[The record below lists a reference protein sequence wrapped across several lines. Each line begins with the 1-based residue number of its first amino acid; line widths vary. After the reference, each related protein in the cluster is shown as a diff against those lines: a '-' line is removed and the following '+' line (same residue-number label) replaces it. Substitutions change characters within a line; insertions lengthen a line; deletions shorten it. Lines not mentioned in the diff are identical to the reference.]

1 MYRYLLGRCTK
12 QERRELES
20 AYLRDGKVFDR
31 LIELEN
37 SIVEA
42 YGRGEFSTED
52 RADIEKHL
60 LAHRHAP
67 RQKRKKS

>member
-1 MYRYLLGRCTK
+1 MYRYLLGRCSK
-12 QERRELES
+12 EEQRELES

-37 SIVEA
+37 AMVEA
-42 YGRGEFSTED
+42 YNRGELSSED
-52 RADIEKHL
+52 RAGIEKHL

-67 RQKRKKS
+67 RKKRK